1 MKRIRTPNNRAGG
14 MFRHI
19 LITPKIS
26 FGEGLHRH
34 RHPGPCQA
42 FHSGFRLS

>member
-1 MKRIRTPNNRAGG
+1 MKRISPNNRAGG

-34 RHPGPCQA
+34 HRHPGPCQA